1 MKKGKHLSTIKL
13 HCLFVWL
20 TAFLLSLACG
30 YYVNQQAVKEAQ
42 LKAFYTAELTASRV
56 EVQLHKYVDV
66 GDFLKKTVESGYELS
81 GDDYVAW
88 VKRVPDNSKVIK
100 AVELAKDGVISEIY
114 PLEENKMALGMN
126 MLTNPGR
133 KVEAN
138 LAMLSGQHTLA
149 GPYPLAQ
156 GGMGALL
163 FDPIYNYKSVVQRDF
178 WGFAILVIDWGS
190 FVEESG
196 LYKLSDAGFSY
207 RMSKGVA
214 GGGEQIVIAQS
225 SSSLPND
232 TVKVAFS
239 VPNDIWYL
247 ELAPEN
253 GWITR
258 GQKMLTCLIALLI
271 ALFITIIFYQLELK
285 RYKER
290 LYAERIQ
297 RSAEEARMANAAK
310 TRFLFNMSHDIRTP
324 MNAIIGFTHLLS
336 ENLADIKK
344 SREYIGKIQSSS
356 NLLLTI
362 INQVLE
368 MARIESGKTVLNKQA
383 VNLREVVQ
391 SLNTVFEPG
400 IKEKKQHYQCLL
412 DIKQELVLCDRTK
425 LEEIVLNIV
434 SNAIKYTEAGGSIC
448 LTLKEQTD
456 AGENKAAYELTV
468 EDTGIGMDEAYL
480 PHIFEEFSREHTTT
494 ETKIAGTG
502 LGLPIVKSLVE
513 LMGGTIAVQSK
524 VGVGTVFTVKL
535 AFELAEEKAPAAG
548 AELELPLAAEQLRGR
563 SILLAEDNA
572 LNAEIAT
579 VILTQAGFVVKHVED
594 GAKCVAELRA
604 MPIGTYD
611 VVLMDVQMPNMDGYA
626 ATKAI
631 RELQDARAKIP
642 VIAMTANVYDEDK
655 QRAFASGM
663 TGFIAKPLNIKTMLQ
678 VLSEQLQKSK

>member
-1 MKKGKHLSTIKL
+1 
-13 HCLFVWL
+13 
-20 TAFLLSLACG
+20 
-30 YYVNQQAVKEAQ
+30 
-42 LKAFYTAELTASRV
+42 
-56 EVQLHKYVDV
+56 
-66 GDFLKKTVESGYELS
+66 
-81 GDDYVAW
+81 
-88 VKRVPDNSKVIK
+88 
-100 AVELAKDGVISEIY
+100 
-114 PLEENKMALGMN
+114 
-126 MLTNPGR
+126 
-133 KVEAN
+133 
-138 LAMLSGQHTLA
+138 
-149 GPYPLAQ
+149 
-156 GGMGALL
+156 
-163 FDPIYNYKSVVQRDF
+163 
-178 WGFAILVIDWGS
+178 
-190 FVEESG
+190 
-196 LYKLSDAGFSY
+196 
-207 RMSKGVA
+207 
-214 GGGEQIVIAQS
+214 
-225 SSSLPND
+225 
-232 TVKVAFS
+232 
-239 VPNDIWYL
+239 
-247 ELAPEN
+247 
-253 GWITR
+253 
-258 GQKMLTCLIALLI
+258 
-271 ALFITIIFYQLELK
+271 
-285 RYKER
+285 
-290 LYAERIQ
+290 
-297 RSAEEARMANAAK
+297 MANAAK

-336 ENLADIKK
+336 DNLADMKK
-344 SREYIGKIQSSS
+344 SREYIGKIQASS
-356 NLLLTI
+356 NLLLMI

-400 IKEKKQHYQCLL
+400 IKEKDLHYQCLV

-434 SNAIKYTEAGGSIC
+434 SNAIKYTEVGGSIC
-448 LTLKEQTD
+448 LTLKEQAD
-456 AGENKAAYELTV
+456 VGENKAAYELTV

-535 AFELAEEKAPAAG
+535 AFELAEKAAPAAS
-548 AELELPLAAEQLRGR
+548 AEPQQTLTAEQLKGR

>member
-1 MKKGKHLSTIKL
+1 MI
-13 HCLFVWL
+13 
-20 TAFLLSLACG
+20 
-30 YYVNQQAVKEAQ
+30 
-42 LKAFYTAELTASRV
+42 
-56 EVQLHKYVDV
+56 
-66 GDFLKKTVESGYELS
+66 
-81 GDDYVAW
+81 
-88 VKRVPDNSKVIK
+88 
-100 AVELAKDGVISEIY
+100 
-114 PLEENKMALGMN
+114 
-126 MLTNPGR
+126 
-133 KVEAN
+133 
-138 LAMLSGQHTLA
+138 
-149 GPYPLAQ
+149 
-156 GGMGALL
+156 
-163 FDPIYNYKSVVQRDF
+163 
-178 WGFAILVIDWGS
+178 
-190 FVEESG
+190 
-196 LYKLSDAGFSY
+196 
-207 RMSKGVA
+207 
-214 GGGEQIVIAQS
+214 
-225 SSSLPND
+225 
-232 TVKVAFS
+232 
-239 VPNDIWYL
+239 
-247 ELAPEN
+247 
-253 GWITR
+253 
-258 GQKMLTCLIALLI
+258 
-271 ALFITIIFYQLELK
+271 
-285 RYKER
+285 
-290 LYAERIQ
+290 
-297 RSAEEARMANAAK
+297 
-310 TRFLFNMSHDIRTP
+310 
-324 MNAIIGFTHLLS
+324 AIIGFTHLLS

-356 NLLLTI
+356 NLLLMI

-368 MARIESGKTVLNKQA
+368 MARIESGKTVLNKQT

-400 IKEKKQHYQCLL
+400 IKEKSLRYQCLL
-412 DIKQELVLCDRTK
+412 DIRQELVLCDRTK

-448 LTLKEQTD
+448 LTLKEQAD
-456 AGENKAAYELTV
+456 AGADKAAYELTV

-502 LGLPIVKSLVE
+502 LGLPIVKALVE

-524 VGVGTVFTVKL
+524 VGVGTEFTVKL
-535 AFELAEEKAPAAG
+535 AFELAEEEAPAAG
-548 AELELPLAAEQLRGR
+548 AEPQQTLTAEQLKGR